1 MSVYDIGAVVIGR
14 NEGARLA
21 NCLRSLTGRVRTIV
35 YVDSG
40 SDDDSVAIAEALGA
54 TVVKLADDTPF
65 TAARARNA
73 GFERFELDCPA
84 LRFVQFID
92 GDCELCP
99 DWIAAASLF
108 LRENDA
114 VAVACGRR
122 RERFPNASAYNKL
135 CDIEWDTPVGQAASC
150 GGDALMRA
158 DAFRGCNGFDERL
171 IAGEEPD
178 LCFRLRRNGWT
189 IFRMT
194 DEMTLHDA
202 AMSDFSQWW
211 QRSRR
216 SGYADMEACRR
227 RGRAEP
233 HLRRKVLSNLLW
245 AFPAA
250 WPLWPLLWLKI
261 SRRKGAL
268 YATHIV
274 AGKIPHVHG
283 ILSYWTARL
292 HGRKAALIEY
302 KRPAQGRVGS
312 R

>member
-1 MSVYDIGAVVIGR
+1 MSPDEIGAVVIGR
-14 NEGARLA
+14 NEGARLG
-21 NCLRSLTGRVRTIV
+21 NCLRSLKDRVRTVV

-40 SDDDSVAIAEALGA
+40 SDDDSIAIAEALCA

-73 GFERFELDCPA
+73 GFERLLLKCPA

-99 DWIAAASLF
+99 DWITAASLF
-108 LRENDA
+108 LREHDA
-114 VAVACGRR
+114 VAVVCGRR
-122 RERFPNASAYNKL
+122 RERFPDASAYNKL
-135 CDIEWDTPVGQAASC
+135 CDIEWDTPVGEIASC

-158 DAFRGCNGFDERL
+158 DAFQSSNGFDESL

-189 IFRMT
+189 IFRMP

-202 AMSDFSQWW
+202 GMTEISQWW

-216 SGYADMEACRR
+216 SGYADMEAYRR
-227 RGRAEP
+227 RGLAEP
-233 HLRRKVLSNLLW
+233 HLRRKVLSNLIW
-245 AFPAA
+245 ALPVA

-261 SRRKGAL
+261 WRRNGAL

-274 AGKIPHVHG
+274 VGKIPHLLG
-283 ILSYWTARL
+283 ALSYCTARL
-292 HGRKAALIEY
+292 HGQKTALIEY
-302 KRPAQGRVGS
+302 KRPA
-312 R
+312 